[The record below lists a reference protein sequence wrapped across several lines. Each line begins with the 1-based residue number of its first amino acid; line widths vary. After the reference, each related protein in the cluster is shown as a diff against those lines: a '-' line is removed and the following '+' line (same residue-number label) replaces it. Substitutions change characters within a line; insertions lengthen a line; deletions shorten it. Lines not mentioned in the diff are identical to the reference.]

1 MEPAANNYLLAE
13 RDIYLENPEIKI
25 RVRDGLGRVWGQ
37 GRGARTA
44 PSHAHTYSPVT
55 SRSLMPQGSSNLNF
69 IKGKHHE
76 AERIWDSYL

>member
-25 RVRDGLGRVWGQ
+25 RVRAGLGRVWGQ

-44 PSHAHTYSPVT
+44 PHMHIPTALSPT
-55 SRSLMPQGSSNLNF
+55 DL
-69 IKGKHHE
+69 
-76 AERIWDSYL
+76 